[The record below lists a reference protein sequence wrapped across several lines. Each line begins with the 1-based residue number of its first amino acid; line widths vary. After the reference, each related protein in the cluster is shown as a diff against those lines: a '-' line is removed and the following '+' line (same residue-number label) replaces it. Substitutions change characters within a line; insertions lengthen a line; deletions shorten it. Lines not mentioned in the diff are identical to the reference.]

1 MAGRGMRIVFM
12 GTGEIAVPSFAAL
25 LKEGHSV
32 VGLVTQPDRPVGRHQ
47 VLTPP
52 PLKPLALASG
62 IPVLQPE
69 SLRED
74 GAIAELAALEPDI
87 VVVMAYGQ
95 ILTQRVLDLARVATV
110 NLHASLLP
118 LYRGASCI
126 QAAIARGDGQT
137 GVTLMHIVRALDA
150 GDIIARQE
158 YPLDGEATGGAVHDA
173 LAAVAADL
181 LLNSLPGLMTG
192 AAART
197 PQDEA
202 LMTYAPKLLRNNGLL
217 DWSSPAAELE
227 RLIRA
232 YCPWPGTFTT
242 FRDLKGNVKKL
253 KIHPLTVVL
262 PEVELSESGMS
273 GLAPGTVLRASGDQL
288 IVACGDGAL
297 GLRQI
302 QPEGG
307 RNMSVE
313 EFLRGSSL
321 QAGTVLGE

>member
-1 MAGRGMRIVFM
+1 MGMRIVFM
-12 GTGEIAVPSFAAL
+12 GTGEIALPSFTAL
-25 LKEGHSV
+25 LREGHSV

-52 PLKPLALASG
+52 PLKPLALESG

-74 GAIAELAALEPDI
+74 AAVAELAALEPDI

-126 QAAIARGDGQT
+126 QAAIAHGDGQT

-158 YPLDGEATGGAVHDA
+158 YSLDGKSTGGAVHDV
-173 LAAVAADL
+173 LANVAAEL
-181 LLNSLPGLMTG
+181 LLKSLPGLIAGT
-192 AAART
+192 AART

-202 LMTYAPKLLRNNGLL
+202 LMTYAPKLLRRDGLL
-217 DWSSPAAELE
+217 DWSLPAAELE

-242 FRDLKGNVKKL
+242 FRDVRGKIKNL
-253 KIHPLTVVL
+253 KIHPHTVVL
-262 PEVELSESGMS
+262 SGAELPEPGMS
-273 GLAPGTVLRASGDQL
+273 GLAPGTVLSASGDQL
-288 IVACGDGAL
+288 IVACGEGAL
-297 GLRQI
+297 GLRQV

-307 RNMSVE
+307 RNMVVE

-321 QAGTVLGE
+321 QSGSVLGE